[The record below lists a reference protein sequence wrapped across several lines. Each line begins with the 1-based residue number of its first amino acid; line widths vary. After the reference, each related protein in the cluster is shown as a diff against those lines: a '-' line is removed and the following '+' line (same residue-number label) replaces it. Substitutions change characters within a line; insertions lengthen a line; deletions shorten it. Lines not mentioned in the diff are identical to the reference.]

1 MVDSHVEGVV
11 CEFNVEVREYVSCS
25 VAENSL
31 NNFDV
36 FEVSEVVC
44 ETAIWHGHFADI
56 SPFIFRISSSKLA
69 RVKSYISVS
78 VGKQVFECWF

>member
-1 MVDSHVEGVV
+1 MVGSHVEGVV
-11 CEFNVEVREYVSCS
+11 CEFNGEIRDYLLFS

-31 NNFDV
+31 NGFDV

-44 ETAIWHGHFADI
+44 EMAIRCGHFADI

-69 RVKSYISVS
+69 RVKSNISVS